1 MRTLAVRAGVLPVFA
16 ALPVLLLVLCIEWQ
30 ARLARSAFADLP
42 HQRFGASAFVPGQL
56 ALASFSPGVAQIPPV
71 GRPHEE
77 DAAPAA
83 RSDRADRR
91 AVAPA
96 AAPSPAS
103 FTQRFA
109 AAYGYYEPNDE
120 AVVLSGDPVL
130 SAPNVIVLEEVAPGA
145 DEEAAAETDERE
157 ADASR
162 YEGRTAVYVI
172 ATHAVYLPNGE
183 RLEAHSGLGGNVD
196 NPQRANVKNR
206 GPTPPNVYNLVMRE
220 GRFHGVRA
228 IRLIPLDEGKM
239 FGRDGMLAHSYMLRS
254 ARAQSNGCVVF
265 RDYPAFLA
273 AFQRGDV
280 RRLVVV
286 DDLATASAKPG
297 TAPESVYKL
306 AQAAAHY

>member
-1 MRTLAVRAGVLPVFA
+1 MRTLALRAGVLPLVV

-42 HQRFGASAFVPGQL
+42 HERYGATLLAPGNL
-56 ALASFSPGVAQIPPV
+56 ALASFSPA
-71 GRPHEE
+71 
-77 DAAPAA
+77 DALMPAA
-83 RSDRADRR
+83 RRPQVEDQEPRAAARADRYR
-91 AVAPA
+91 PA
-96 AAPSPAS
+96 AAPAPSPAS

-130 SAPNVIVLEEVAPGA
+130 SAPNVIVLEEAVPGSA
-145 DEEAAAETDERE
+145 DDEMSRERE
-157 ADASR
+157 ADDGSR
-162 YEGRTAVYVI
+162 YEGHTAVYVI

-183 RLEAHSGLGGNVD
+183 RLEAHSGLGANVD
-196 NPQRANVKNR
+196 NPNRVNVKNR

-239 FGRDGMLAHSYMLRS
+239 YGRDGMLAHSYMLRG

-286 DDLATASAKPG
+286 DNLTTASAKPG
-297 TAPESVYKL
+297 AAPESVYKL
-306 AQAAAHY
+306 AQAAARY